1 MVSARLPI
9 SLLLA
14 MAFPLAMAV
23 PSARA
28 QLTAPP
34 AAARAAAKVTPEERG
49 DIYMARKMYR
59 EAIDA
64 YMSATPV
71 SAVLWDKIGISYHQL
86 GDLNAAKKS
95 YERALKLDKTY
106 ADAVNNI
113 GTIYYAQKK
122 YRSAIAAY
130 VKALRIAPDSASV
143 WGNLGTAYYAR
154 KQFEQMNKAYAKA
167 LELDPL
173 VFAEHNAVGT
183 RMQDRSVEDRAR
195 FDYEMAKLYAG
206 AGKNDL
212 ALQHLRKALEE
223 GFKDKD
229 KLNQA
234 KEFSTLRETQ
244 EFKDLMAAEPR
255 VL

>member
-1 MVSARLPI
+1 M
-9 SLLLA
+9 A
-14 MAFPLAMAV
+14 MAWLWLMAV
-23 PSARA
+23 PPVQA
-28 QLTAPP
+28 QLTTPP
-34 AAARAAAKVTPEERG
+34 AASAAPRITPEQRG

-71 SAVLWDKIGISYHQL
+71 SAVLWDKIGISWHQMGNL
-86 GDLNAAKKS
+86 DAAKRS
-95 YERALKLDKTY
+95 YERAIRLDKKY
-106 ADAVNNI
+106 ADAINNI
-113 GTIYYAQKK
+113 GTVYYAQKK
-122 YRSAIAAY
+122 YRSAVAAY
-130 VKALRIAPDSASV
+130 LKALRIAPESASV

-154 KQFEQMNKAYAKA
+154 KQFDAMNKAYSKA

-173 VFAEHNAVGT
+173 VFDAHNAVGT
-183 RMQDRSVEDRAR
+183 RMQDRSVGDRAR

-234 KEFSTLRETQ
+234 KEFSMLRETQ